1 MPRLTREAEKCFEEE
16 RFLLTP
22 KSLSW
27 IDGPLERASLAPV
40 HGCVTSNASP
50 DSRSRKMLRGG
61 EIFVDTKKPFMD
73 RVRFSERCL
82 GATVL
87 RLHEGLWGLGA
98 AAFAEANPTR
108 EPRTLNFRPRI
119 MGFRIAGRGAPMDPR
134 GCQ

>member
-1 MPRLTREAEKCFEEE
+1 MARHYTDFNFFAQGRISQGE
-16 RFLLTP
+16 
-22 KSLSW
+22 
-27 IDGPLERASLAPV
+27 
-40 HGCVTSNASP
+40 
-50 DSRSRKMLRGG
+50 RGG
-61 EIFVDTKKPFMD
+61 FCEQMLKESPIIAGISRACLGNIR

-119 MGFRIAGRGAPMDPR
+119 MGFRIAGRAAPMDPR